1 MRGTCNDA
9 TILATFLSWTSV
21 FHRCTP
27 PEMQRFCND
36 FPALEKSE
44 KSGFFDAILP
54 SFSFPEI
61 AVIAG
66 FEGVKILRDHLLHFI
81 LSVFSTDVSSTGYLL
96 FKLHDCIDPSICHQE
111 PRFRVG
117 LRLDK
122 SPSLPAGSDDILQM
136 FL

>member
-1 MRGTCNDA
+1 
-9 TILATFLSWTSV
+9 
-21 FHRCTP
+21 
-27 PEMQRFCND
+27 MQRFWLLSFPGQAFSIVAPPLKCND
-36 FPALEKSE
+36 FATIFLLWKKVK

-66 FEGVKILRDHLLHFI
+66 FEGVKILRYHLLHFI
-81 LSVFSTDVSSTGYLL
+81 LSVFSTDVSSTGHLL
-96 FKLHDCIDPSICHQE
+96 FKLHDCIDPSTCHQE